1 MSCHK
6 PFEGHT
12 DVHALKAG
20 CKMIL
25 TRTCKALFACSLAL
39 LTAACGESSEQK
51 YDQAFDRGYS
61 DGYAVGYNTACEI
74 RATLIEGDWGNS
86 GYSAGYAAGNTDGTI
101 ACSRDR
107 R

>member
-1 MSCHK
+1 
-6 PFEGHT
+6 
-12 DVHALKAG
+12 
-20 CKMIL
+20 MIL

-61 DGYAVGYNTACEI
+61 DGYAVGYNTTCEI
-74 RATLIEGDWGNS
+74 RATLIEGDWDS
-86 GYSAGYAAGNTDGTI
+86 AGYSAGYAAGNTDGTM
-101 ACSRDR
+101 ACDRDR